1 MDCSDVGFLSVF
13 RFFIAHVVAARKI
26 DEVKC
31 EKMICGLRV
40 LGQEIVGSWKYYWV
54 YSCSNIFFSCFE
66 LFIYEFLSRTR
77 EYSLSR

>member
-54 YSCSNIFFSCFE
+54 YGKKIK
-66 LFIYEFLSRTR
+66 TGV
-77 EYSLSR
+77 YSFPSGHTSVPVPSL